1 MQEYYA
7 GFCGATGKPVRRR
20 FPALSGFCY
29 RNGYTFQATDL
40 GSRGVKL
47 ELFHEHEAGGAI
59 ILPPKEVGQCGRW
72 LLQTLGQDRH
82 GLPEELREILKR
94 LSSQRE
100 ASRVLRR
107 GDKKKIKDALRVLRS

>member
-1 MQEYYA
+1 MQQNYA
-7 GFCGATGKPVRRR
+7 GLYGGTGKIVKRG

-40 GSRGVKL
+40 GNRGVKI

-72 LLQTLGQDRH
+72 LLRTLGQDRH

-94 LSSQRE
+94 LSSQQG

-107 GDKKKIKDALRVLRS
+107 GDKKKIKDAIRVLRS